1 MRAPSLLVAAAL
13 LAATLVAG
21 CGFQMR
27 GSYTLPYE
35 SLYLNLPE
43 YSEIG
48 AGLRRNLRAAS
59 GTRLTDRPEDAQA
72 IFQPSG
78 EVRERLILSLSGGGR
93 VREVRLRYR
102 FAYRITDNKGI
113 NLSAPG
119 EIEML
124 RDMTYDDSNILSKE
138 QEEALLWRDMQNDVV
153 QQLLRRLAAA
163 KPLAEED

>member
-1 MRAPSLLVAAAL
+1 MRAPSLLAAAAL
-13 LAATLVAG
+13 LAATLFAG

-43 YSEIG
+43 YSEVG
-48 AGLRRNLRAAS
+48 AGLKRNILAS
-59 GTRLTDRPEDAQA
+59 GGTRITERPEDAQA
-72 IFQPSG
+72 IFQPAG
-78 EVRERLILSLSGGGR
+78 EARQRLILSLSGSGR

-119 EIEML
+119 EIETL

>member
-1 MRAPSLLVAAAL
+1 MRTPSLLVAAAL

-43 YSEIG
+43 YSEVG
-48 AGLRRNLRAAS
+48 AGLKRNILAS
-59 GTRLTDRPEDAQA
+59 GGTRISERPEDAQA
-72 IFQPSG
+72 IFQPAG
-78 EVRERLILSLSGGGR
+78 EARQRLILSLSGSGR

-113 NLSAPG
+113 DLSAPG

-124 RDMTYDDSNILSKE
+124 RDMSYDDSNILSKE